1 MRRGGAKDMSV
12 SEERAFELLKKL
24 AFERVSGTDEERR
37 AAEILR
43 DEAASFGVS
52 AEMDP
57 FFVQDADVLR
67 AELEVLSPFHK
78 KYEVTGFK
86 RSADTPDEGLE
97 AEFLYV
103 EDAAEALLKDARGK
117 IVLTNDIRRNSYER
131 IVKAGAA
138 GVITWSGEF
147 DDDLKETDLNI
158 CKLRPM
164 LTDAFGFLPAVN
176 LRAADAI
183 DLVRGSAKTVRMT
196 VKNQNAERES
206 RNVICT
212 IPGSDCAGEEI
223 LLGAHY
229 DSVYFSTGV
238 YDNAAGCVVLME
250 LMRYFKENP
259 PRRTLRFAFFGSE
272 EQGLLG
278 SWHYAQTNDL
288 TRTVFMVNA
297 DVGGAVLGV
306 NKAYLT
312 CDQAGVAYVDALL
325 KEGGYAFDVRQSI
338 QSSDSIPLTDAGV
351 PCLNINR
358 AAAHGA
364 GVMHSRRDT
373 VSFLSAQGIAN
384 ILYPALDIVKR
395 LANAAVFPIRREVPQ
410 EVRDMV
416 DKYLYRK

>member
-1 MRRGGAKDMSV
+1 MTV
-12 SEERAFELLKKL
+12 SEERAFELLKKM

-52 AEMDP
+52 AEFDS
-57 FFVQDADVLR
+57 FSVEDADVLR
-67 AELEVLSPFHK
+67 AELEVLSPFYK

-86 RSADTPDEGLE
+86 RSADTPDEGLT

-103 EDAAEALLKDARGK
+103 EDAAEALLQDARGK

-131 IVKAGAA
+131 IVKSGAA
-138 GVITWSGEF
+138 GVITWSGDF
-147 DDDLKETDLNI
+147 SDDPENSDLNI

-176 LRAADAI
+176 MRAADAI
-183 DLVRGSAKTVRMT
+183 DLVRSGAETVRLT
-196 VKNQNAERES
+196 VKNQNVTRES
-206 RNVICT
+206 RNVVCT
-212 IPGSDCAGEEI
+212 IPGTDCADEEI
-223 LLGAHY
+223 LLGGHY

-250 LMRYFKENP
+250 LMRHFKANP
-259 PRRTLRFAFFGSE
+259 PRRTLKFVFFGSE

-278 SWHYAQTNDL
+278 SKYYATSHDL
-288 TRTVFMVNA
+288 EKTVFMVNA
-297 DVGGAVLGV
+297 DVGGPVLGA

-312 CDQAGVAYVDALL
+312 CNKDGVAYVAALL
-325 KEGGYAFDVRQSI
+325 NEGGYAFEVKQSI
-338 QSSDSIPLTDAGV
+338 QSSDSIPMTDAGI

-364 GVMHSRRDT
+364 GVMHSRLDT
-373 VSFLSAQGIAN
+373 VSFLSARGLGN
-384 ILYPALDIVKR
+384 ILYPALEIMKR
-395 LANAAVFPIRREVPQ
+395 LDGASVFPIKREVPQ

-416 DKYLYRK
+416 DRYLYRK